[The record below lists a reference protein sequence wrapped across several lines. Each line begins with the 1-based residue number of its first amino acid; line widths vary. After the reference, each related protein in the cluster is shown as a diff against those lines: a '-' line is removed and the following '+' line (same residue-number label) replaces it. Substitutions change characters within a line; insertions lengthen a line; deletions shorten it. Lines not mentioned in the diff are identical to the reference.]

1 MIDLLKLIACAFA
14 SLFKSRARLEAEILI
29 LRHQSM
35 ILRRKV
41 PPRRRLSIIDR
52 LMFVWLYRA
61 TARRSG
67 AVRWKRRLRQTGA
80 AEGSAYIGPGVPHPT
95 EVAAAAA
102 FFGSPKASYVS
113 GQHIGINGGGMAMLE
128 PNMRMRR
135 ASPGQ
140 L

>member
-1 MIDLLKLIACAFA
+1 VTIAELYLAPVGT
-14 SLFKSRARLEAEILI
+14 AEWGPNQCLND
-29 LRHQSM
+29 
-35 ILRRKV
+35 
-41 PPRRRLSIIDR
+41 P
-52 LMFVWLYRA
+52 
-61 TARRSG
+61 

-102 FFGSPKASYVS
+102 FFGSPRASYVS
-113 GQHIGINGGGMAMLE
+113 GQHIGINGGMAMLE